1 MHGKSINLFLMD
13 GTPDGRIK
21 CSIPNWTGV
30 AYKVSR
36 TALDLCK
43 SRDDF
48 KHSGI
53 YFLFGQSEMDKPL
66 AYIGQADVRKN
77 GGGILQ
83 RLLEHDRN
91 PAKDYWTE
99 AIIFTTT
106 TNTFGPTE
114 ISYLEHRFYSIA
126 RDAHRYDVRNDNT
139 PSVGNVTEEKE
150 SELEE
155 YIDYARMI
163 LGALGHKV
171 LEPVVNREAPG
182 IGASVADT
190 EPTLYFKHKKIKA
203 SGKRTSDGFV
213 VLKDSQI
220 SATIHKSAPR
230 GVGKSREKYGE
241 SIVDWVTVDDLLFSS
256 PSAAADF
263 VGGASLSGNE
273 MWVDETGRALK
284 DLTEGKERGEQL

>member
-36 TALDLCK
+36 TALELCK

-53 YFLFGQSEMDKPL
+53 YFLFGRSEIEDRQV

-83 RLLEHDRN
+83 RLLEHERN
-91 PAKDYWTE
+91 PDKDYWTE
-99 AIIFTTT
+99 AIVFTTT

-126 RDAHRYDVRNDNT
+126 REAHRYDVQNDNT

-171 LEPVVNREAPG
+171 LEPVVVKNDPG
-182 IGASVADT
+182 TGIVDI
-190 EPTLYFKHKKIKA
+190 EPLLHFRHKKIKA
-203 SGKRTSDGFV
+203 CGKRSADGFV
-213 VLKDSQI
+213 VLKGSRI
-220 SATIHKSAPR
+220 SEIVHKSAPR
-230 GVGKSREKYGE
+230 GVGKNREKYRE
-241 SIVDWVTVDDLLFSS
+241 SIQDWTLTDDLLFTS
-256 PSAAADF
+256 PSSAAAF

-273 MWVDETGRALK
+273 TWVDEAGRTLK
-284 DLTEGKERGEQL
+284 DLIEGADEMV